1 MITALLTT
9 WVVSAALGSAV
20 PVDEME
26 FTTRE
31 ACLVH
36 MNQRYSSA
44 VIYTFHL
51 DCRRQVR
58 S

>member
-1 MITALLTT
+1 MMMALLTT
-9 WVVSAALGSAV
+9 WVVSASLGSV
-20 PVDEME
+20 EPIDPME

-31 ACLVH
+31 ACLAH